1 MAGQAKPSTV
11 HATCVAVDGRGV
23 LITGASG
30 TGKSDL
36 ALRLIDQGAT
46 LVADDRVALSLSGNR
61 LIATAPDPLRGR
73 LEVRGMGIVTLD
85 HLASI
90 RLMLAIRLQPAAET
104 ERLPGAMQWGW
115 QGRSLPLIAVDPALP
130 SAVARVRLAVRLSI
144 RQQRQERQARPTITG
159 QIAL

>member
-30 TGKSDL
+30 AGKSDL
-36 ALRLIDQGAT
+36 ALRLIDRGAT

-61 LIATAPDPLRGR
+61 LIAAAPEALRGR

-90 RLMLAIRLQPAAET
+90 RLMLAVRLQPAVET
-104 ERLPGAMQWGW
+104 DRLPGAMQWGW
-115 QGRSLPLIAVDPALP
+115 QGRSLPMIAVDPSTP
-130 SAVARVRLAVRLSI
+130 SAVARVRLAIRLAI
-144 RQQRQERQARPTITG
+144 RKERLERRARPTVTG
-159 QIAL
+159 QLAV